1 MKNAKWVVGIRPMK
15 REFSDWYGQR
25 GWSKEGLVRTMSRI
39 DGPLRDSTLSAQ
51 RLTVAGIAYAGRQ
64 GIARVEVSADDG
76 QNWQDA
82 QLRQSPPAGSDQ
94 WLRWTAEL
102 SVPRVSGVA
111 VLARATDGT
120 GELQEQTFAL
130 PQPNGGTGWP
140 RIELKPT

>member
-51 RLTVAGIAYAGRQ
+51 QLTVAGIAYAGRQ

-76 QNWQDA
+76 QN
-82 QLRQSPPAGSDQ
+82 
-94 WLRWTAEL
+94 
-102 SVPRVSGVA
+102 
-111 VLARATDGT
+111 
-120 GELQEQTFAL
+120 
-130 PQPNGGTGWP
+130 
-140 RIELKPT
+140 